1 LYVIYFTFGG
11 IAMFEKEDL
20 ETETQ
25 AWVDHRRR
33 SGQWEAAP
41 RAGKGS
47 GHKPYTPQFSPL
59 ATVTVR
65 RLAWALHVSMPKAV
79 DRVVNA
85 LPAVFSPLE
94 VCPLCKDTTKCG
106 LCAFSQPSAAAPAV
120 PAV

>member
-1 LYVIYFTFGG
+1 
-11 IAMFEKEDL
+11 MFEKEDL

-25 AWVDHRRR
+25 AGVDHRRR

-65 RLAWALHVSMPKAV
+65 RLAWALQLSMPKAL

-85 LPAVFSPLE
+85 LPTVFSPLE
-94 VCPLCKDTTKCG
+94 ICPLCKDNTKCR
-106 LCAFSQPSAAAPAV
+106 LCAFSQPPAAAPAV